1 MVIEIPTEEIFAILE
16 KERKTGELLQL
27 DRDFYKNSIKA
38 EKDPYLYGP
47 DKLKENRKRLLDAL
61 RARRLQK
68 ILTYIAYG
76 RQLPNSMPEEEER
89 LYIRINNIIK
99 EEQHGQKTEQI
110 KIISDMPELVTPD
123 GKKIGPFEK
132 GRIINV
138 ESDKD
143 MKFLIENKIG
153 ERVIQ

>member
-1 MVIEIPTEEIFAILE
+1 MIVIPTEEIFAILE

-27 DRDFYKNSIKA
+27 DKDFYKNKTGG
-38 EKDPYLYGP
+38 EKEQDLYGS
-47 DKLKENRKRLLDAL
+47 DKLKENRKRLMEAL
-61 RARRLQK
+61 KARRLQK

-76 RQLPNSMPEEEER
+76 RTLPSPIPEEEER

-99 EEQHGQKTEQI
+99 EERHGHKAEQI

>member
-1 MVIEIPTEEIFAILE
+1 MIVIPTEEIFAILE

-27 DRDFYKNSIKA
+27 DKDFYKNKTGG
-38 EKDPYLYGP
+38 EKEQDLYGS
-47 DKLKENRKRLLDAL
+47 DKLKENRKRLMEAL
-61 RARRLQK
+61 KARRLQK

-76 RQLPNSMPEEEER
+76 RTLPSPIPEEEER
-89 LYIRINNIIK
+89 
-99 EEQHGQKTEQI
+99 HGHKAEQI